1 MYLVHKLRRVVHISN
16 IFKIKYLSYI
26 CIEYIG
32 LEELYIYPIKNKK
45 SCTYKLEEL
54 YMYWLAKPCYIR
66 R

>member
-54 YMYWLAKPCYIR
+54 YI
-66 R
+66 